1 VKKTYFNPG
10 MLNQNRLPNIVSR
23 RIFGHSHEGRAN
35 RAYLTDGGEDGDD
48 EADVLIKKIK
58 NQVSKQLATRAT
70 KDELK
75 EIQEQLKFLKP
86 NEDGT
91 GGFPLDALRQMA
103 DADKGVMAILA
114 AQGLELKRL
123 ETTLK
128 NQPKDMSIRSQA
140 QAWMDA
146 NKEAIAKIKAG
157 EQNATLPAFD
167 IQLATRA
174 AANPMLPSN
183 TLNGSAYLPRPE
195 YAPGLVDVLRAEPV
209 FWDYIRKG
217 TTGSAAYVWVNKTN
231 PQGEAAFIAPGV
243 YKPNISFEINTEIS
257 NAKKIAASEKMAI
270 ELLEDI
276 DGFTSWVED
285 ELRFKVMEKVNTTL
299 MTGVASSTV
308 PAGIQTLSVPFATT
322 LGLTTT
328 NANNWDAVRAAVA
341 QLRYALFKG
350 RIVAFM
356 NPIDYANM
364 VMTKA
369 QNQGQTFIPPVT
381 GATIVED
388 PNIPVG
394 YLQVAAMDYYKI
406 LIYKGFTITW
416 GLENDDFTKN
426 LRTAIGEMRLHQFH
440 SENHDGFAI
449 YDTFTNIIT
458 ALNA

>member
-1 VKKTYFNPG
+1 
-10 MLNQNRLPNIVSR
+10 
-23 RIFGHSHEGRAN
+23 
-35 RAYLTDGGEDGDD
+35 
-48 EADVLIKKIK
+48 
-58 NQVSKQLATRAT
+58 
-70 KDELK
+70 
-75 EIQEQLKFLKP
+75 
-86 NEDGT
+86 
-91 GGFPLDALRQMA
+91 
-103 DADKGVMAILA
+103 
-114 AQGLELKRL
+114 
-123 ETTLK
+123 
-128 NQPKDMSIRSQA
+128 
-140 QAWMDA
+140 
-146 NKEAIAKIKAG
+146 
-157 EQNATLPAFD
+157 
-167 IQLATRA
+167 
-174 AANPMLPSN
+174 
-183 TLNGSAYLPRPE
+183 
-195 YAPGLVDVLRAEPV
+195 
-209 FWDYIRKG
+209 
-217 TTGSAAYVWVNKTN
+217 
-231 PQGEAAFIAPGV
+231 
-243 YKPNISFEINTEIS
+243 
-257 NAKKIAASEKMAI
+257 MAI

-299 MTGVASSTV
+299 MTGVSSSTV

-322 LGLTTT
+322 LGLSTTG
-328 NANNWDAVRAAVA
+328 ANNWDAVRAAVA

-394 YLQVAAMDYYKI
+394 YLQVAALDYYKI

-449 YDTFTNIIT
+449 YDTFANIIA